1 VRDLTPEEAALHGLP
16 ELRHGPPWVMED
28 MIAAQPSIPAPLHGQ
43 GDLAALGSAVA
54 RAVAA
59 GRLVTVTGCGTSEHA
74 AHAVTELLNEAVEPS
89 PIGRPAVI
97 ARQALEAALDPWG
110 EQVCIGVSHEGGTGA
125 TIAAM
130 KAARENGALTGL
142 ITANPD
148 GLAVAEADHVIQ
160 TPVRDESYCHTI
172 GYISPVVAGCFLAA
186 RARGA
191 DLEPAVVSDCL
202 RAALQQGDIA
212 ARVAA
217 SLNGA
222 KRVITVGSG
231 LDRVSARE
239 LALKIEEGAR
249 TPAGAIELETLL
261 HGHLASCDSATAVV
275 LIVTDPRALRA
286 RTERAKRLLGAANR
300 LGVRTAAILSP
311 MAASELGE
319 LATAGFVE
327 TPEADL
333 PSPVLAG
340 LLGVAVALQ
349 LLTVGLVHEAGNS
362 PDLIRREQAPYR
374 EAAAMVESN
383 WP

>member
-1 VRDLTPEEAALHGLP
+1 VGDLTPEDAALHGLP

-43 GDLAALGSAVA
+43 DGIAALAAAVA

-59 GRLVTVTGCGTSEHA
+59 GRLVTVVGCGTSEHS
-74 AHAVTELLNEAVEPS
+74 AHAVAELLNEAVEQS
-89 PIGRPAVI
+89 AGRRPAVL
-97 ARQALEAALDPWG
+97 ARQALEAALDPWA
-110 EQVCIGVSHEGGTGA
+110 EQACIGISHEGSTGA

-130 KAARENGALTGL
+130 KAARDNGALTGL

-148 GLAVAEADHVIQ
+148 GPAVASADQVIQ
-160 TPVRDESYCHTI
+160 TSVRDKSYCHTI
-172 GYISPVVAGCFLAA
+172 GYVSPIVAGGFLAA

-191 DLEPAVVSDCL
+191 DLEPAGISGYL

-212 ARVAA
+212 AQVAA
-217 SLNGA
+217 SLDGA

-231 LDRVSARE
+231 FDRVSARE

-261 HGHLASCDSATAVV
+261 HGHLASCDSDTAVV
-275 LIVTDPRALRA
+275 LIATDPRAPRA
-286 RTERAKRLLGAANR
+286 RTERAKRLLRAATR
-300 LGVRTAAILSP
+300 VGVRTAAILSP
-311 MAASELGE
+311 AAAGELGE
-319 LATAGFVE
+319 LATAGFIE
-327 TPEADL
+327 TPETDL

-340 LLGVAVALQ
+340 LLGGAAKLQ
-349 LLTVGLVHEAGNS
+349 LLTVGLVHRAGHS
-362 PDLIRREQAPYR
+362 PDLIRREHAPYR